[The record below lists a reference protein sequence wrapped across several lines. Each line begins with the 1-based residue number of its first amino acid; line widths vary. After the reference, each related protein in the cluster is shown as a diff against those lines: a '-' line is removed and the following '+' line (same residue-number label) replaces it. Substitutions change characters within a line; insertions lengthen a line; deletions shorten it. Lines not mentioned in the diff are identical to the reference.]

1 MGLSLLL
8 PGSRVSAL
16 LVQGSD
22 PIAMVLRPEGLNLGV
37 VHIPAVELLGYC
49 QLPLRGMYPATCS
62 TSVAPSNAKQ
72 NQDAITDTFFGRL
85 GRGRGQ
91 SSGAE

>member
-37 VHIPAVELLGYC
+37 VHIPAVELLGNSDKRFRTTH
-49 QLPLRGMYPATCS
+49 LDKLINGGM
-62 TSVAPSNAKQ
+62 AKWYFDGIE
-72 NQDAITDTFFGRL
+72 NNMMIN
-85 GRGRGQ
+85 
-91 SSGAE
+91 